1 MLAVLTHH
9 LCAPFI
15 PLDVDL
21 ALGAAFDGRVVL
33 LQLES
38 GAAEGE
44 AASGLCSEGQR
55 ARRHLPAQV
64 NPGSTSST
72 RGTEVPCEIC

>member
-9 LCAPFI
+9 LCTPFV

-21 ALGAAFDGRVVL
+21 ALGAAFDGHVVL
-33 LQLES
+33 LQRES

-64 NPGSTSST
+64 NPGHTSST
-72 RGTEVPCEIC
+72 RGTEVTCVK